1 MRGSHARPCVP
12 LQSRRAEPGES
23 HGTST
28 TPGGDAVIRR
38 GRAPIW
44 LEVLQFG
51 LGIALLGISLQE
63 GRWLFVALAAFYLVL
78 ISFRAVNSRRK
89 PPRG

>member
-1 MRGSHARPCVP
+1 MQGSRAGPCVP
-12 LQSRRAEPGES
+12 LQSPGAEPGDS
-23 HGTST
+23 DGTST
-28 TPGGDAVIRR
+28 NAGGGAVIRR

-63 GRWLFVALAAFYLVL
+63 GRWLFVALAALYLVL

-89 PPRG
+89 PPSG